1 MLTFLSGGTGTPKL
15 LAGMKEVERD
25 FAVVVNTAED
35 VWVSGN
41 KICPDIDSVIYALA
55 GIIDDLKWWGIKDD
69 TFHTHNRLKE
79 LGIDEGMMIG
89 DADRA
94 THVFRSEMLRRGLSL
109 REVTGK
115 LARAMGVEQKVLPMC
130 EEDVATQVITKEGRM
145 HFQEFWVKR
154 KGEPE
159 VVGIEV
165 EGIDKAKPAEGVLET
180 IAESRAVIIGPSN
193 PVTSIGP
200 ILMINEIRKALENKK
215 VIAVSPIVGKNPVSG
230 PAGKFMKALGYEVSP
245 EGVLDFYQGLVDVF
259 VVQHGDGFKSDSA
272 EVVETNTIMKT
283 GKDAV
288 NLAKFILNL
297 L

>member
-55 GIIDDLKWWGIKDD
+55 GIIDDAKWWGVKND

-94 THVFRSEMLRRGLSL
+94 THVFRSELLRKGFSL
-109 REVTGK
+109 KEATEM
-115 LARAMGVEQKVLPMC
+115 LARAMGVEQKILPMC
-130 EEDVATQVITKEGRM
+130 EEEVATQVVTPEGKM

-154 KGEPE
+154 RGEPE
-159 VVGIEV
+159 VAGIEV
-165 EGIDKAKPAEGVLET
+165 EGIDRARPAEEVLET

-200 ILMINEIRKALENKK
+200 ILMIDGIRRALEGKK
-215 VIAVSPIVGKNPVSG
+215 VIAVSPVIGKNPVSG
-230 PAGKFMKALGYEVSP
+230 PAGKFMKALGYDVSP
-245 EGVLDFYQGLVDVF
+245 EGVLDFYRGLIDVF
-259 VVQHGDGFKSDSA
+259 VVQQGDGFESDST

-283 GKDAV
+283 AEDAV